1 MTVYYY
7 WPLCEDGLTKAP
19 KLVPFPG
26 MLVFDLDGNIVVLL
40 EQIPYF
46 AKEVFKFFVLNSDQQ
61 VRPYGLLIDKFY
73 VATSPEL

>member
-1 MTVYYY
+1 MIYHY
-7 WPLCEDGLTKAP
+7 WPLHEEGLTKVP
-19 KLVPFPG
+19 EMIPFPG
-26 MLVFDLDGNIVVLL
+26 MLVFDLDGNIAVLL

-73 VATSPEL
+73 VATPPEL

>member
-1 MTVYYY
+1 MIYHY
-7 WPLCEDGLTKAP
+7 WPLHEEGLTKVP
-19 KLVPFPG
+19 EMIPFPG